1 MLKCLFCGSVEDMV
15 AFLQSPNGQRLMA
28 ARLRRMIHGARKKAL
43 SERIPAVH
51 RDAIRAELPAAATA
65 RSARKRRRVGA
76 LPLTDQNG
84 KQAWAPT
91 LQRRGFPWQ
100 TTPFEQREYRKKK
113 LDDKGTAARRFGIR
127 RARVRRGEA
136 VYNEAPVPDARLYPL
151 ARKFQLWAKYNSSQ
165 VCSVCGVKQP
175 RALSVDGMTQI
186 LPPEIPANR
195 AKAECVNC
203 KAAWP
208 YATPWPAGHPK
219 VLRGLDVA
227 TASALAL
234 VEVDAG
240 ETTVR
245 RQ

>member
-1 MLKCLFCGSVEDMV
+1 
-15 AFLQSPNGQRLMA
+15 MA
-28 ARLRRMIHGARKKAL
+28 
-43 SERIPAVH
+43 
-51 RDAIRAELPAAATA
+51 D
-65 RSARKRRRVGA
+65 
-76 LPLTDQNG
+76 DN
-84 KQAWAPT
+84 
-91 LQRRGFPWQ
+91 
-100 TTPFEQREYRKKK
+100 EQREYRKRK

-151 ARKFQLWAKYNSSQ
+151 ARKFQLWAKYNSWR

-195 AKAECVNC
+195 AKAECINC
-203 KAAWP
+203 KAARP

-227 TASALAL
+227 TATALAV

-245 RQ
+245 RR